1 MVQAVEELAVEELAV
16 EAAVEAA
23 QELDVQQVE
32 PLEKKMMVDLELADD
47 EKVLEAD
54 LVSS

>member
-1 MVQAVEELAVEELAV
+1 MVQAVEELAV

-47 EKVLEAD
+47 EKVLVAD
-54 LVSS
+54 LVFS